1 MKSTKPFLKGI
12 QILSIALLS
21 LTFVAC
27 HTVTVIDGNKQV
39 LRLPKDKS
47 FTPSLDGYFVP
58 DARMREI
65 LHELET
71 KASEEE

>member
-1 MKSTKPFLKGI
+1 MWLKK
-12 QILSIALLS
+12 LS
-21 LTFVAC
+21 LAPASFTFVAC

-39 LRLPKDKS
+39 LRLPKNKS

-71 KASEEE
+71 IPSEDP